1 MTKNTSSP
9 DKLGKHGTK
18 KSYSSN
24 ECRLQYDNRKY
35 IDRGKLFMLQI
46 NEELMVQGLDKMNC
60 GKVGHPFTFSDACVA
75 AAVLFR
81 NATGIPYR
89 QLEGVAEAI
98 VGKEN
103 APTYSAFQKR

>member
-1 MTKNTSSP
+1 MYQTLSIENCIEQRGALSIRLSIMTKNTSSP

-60 GKVGHPFTFSDACVA
+60 GKVGHPFTFC
-75 AAVLFR
+75 
-81 NATGIPYR
+81 
-89 QLEGVAEAI
+89 
-98 VGKEN
+98 
-103 APTYSAFQKR
+103 